1 MSFIEGLPR
10 PFGRIVIALLA
21 VPVVL
26 VAVNLVALVL
36 RRIGLAGP
44 VPVPLNIGHEAS
56 LLSWYVYGLWAIL
69 VVALLIAWRRHGRP
83 VLLALAA
90 IAALLTVD
98 DVLELHEQLGDVLA
112 PWFPPRAGL
121 ESDDLGE
128 LAAWAGYALV
138 VLPVL
143 VIAILRDDRGGRAWG
158 LLFAGLF
165 ALLAVFGIAF
175 DMLHAAVG
183 SLSLGPLAAPARWFF
198 GLAEDGGE
206 AATIAVMCACGLV
219 AARPGTLPKPRLPWA
234 VMPAFLSPR
243 RA

>member
-1 MSFIEGLPR
+1 MSFVEGLPR
-10 PFGRIVIALLA
+10 PFGRIVIVLLA

-26 VAVNLVALVL
+26 VAANLLALLL

-138 VLPVL
+138 VLPLLVL
-143 VIAILRDDRGGRAWG
+143 AILRDDRSGRAWG
-158 LLFAGLF
+158 LLFAALF
-165 ALLAVFGIAF
+165 ALLAVFGIVF
-175 DMLHAAVG
+175 DVLHAAVG
-183 SLSLGPLAAPARWFF
+183 GLPLGLLRAPVRWFF
-198 GLAEDGGE
+198 SLAEDGGE
-206 AATIAVMCACGLV
+206 AATIAVMCACGLM
-219 AARPGTLPKPRLPWA
+219 AAKRRPLCSPHLPWMVSLRWRQA
-234 VMPAFLSPR
+234 
-243 RA
+243 